1 MPNRFICTLN
11 GIPEP
16 LLNRP
21 RRHLITV
28 RHHQRRKSGPQNH
41 SPKYQMRFN
50 IHNPNQYHRVR
61 G

>member
-1 MPNRFICTLN
+1 MPNSLISTLN

-16 LLNRP
+16 LHHRS

-28 RHHQRRKSGPQNH
+28 RHHQRRKAAQNH

-50 IHNPNQYHRVR
+50 IHNPNQHHRAR